1 MEFVIAL
8 LILSSMFLAAV
19 TVTALKLFQALQRIT
34 AETVK
39 VSTTQNQ
46 TLKHAMNLLS
56 TKDPLAFQQVQAVT
70 NVPTSDNYSGPY
82 LSGDEIEL
90 LELQQRE
97 MDAAWLRVSEDLDE

>member
-8 LILSSMFLAAV
+8 LILSLMFLAAV
-19 TVTALKLFQALQRIT
+19 TVTALKLFQVLHKIT

-46 TLKHAMNLLS
+46 ALKHAMNLLS
-56 TKDPLAFQQVQAVT
+56 TKDPLAFQQVQSV
-70 NVPTSDNYSGPY
+70 TSDPISDKYTGPY

-97 MDAAWLRVSEDLDE
+97 FDAAWSRASEDLDE